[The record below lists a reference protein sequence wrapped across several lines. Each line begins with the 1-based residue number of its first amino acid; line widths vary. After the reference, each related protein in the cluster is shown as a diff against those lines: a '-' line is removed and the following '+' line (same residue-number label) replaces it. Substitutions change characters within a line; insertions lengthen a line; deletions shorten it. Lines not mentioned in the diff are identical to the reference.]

1 MKRDLLEKIT
11 ITLVVNLILVFA
23 AGTILMFANAF
34 FEWDLFPPFTEKL
47 FYFLASAIFVIIMSC
62 AAINMM
68 LNISRIAFFLEKI
81 ALKQIKK

>member
-1 MKRDLLEKIT
+1 
-11 ITLVVNLILVFA
+11 
-23 AGTILMFANAF
+23 MFANAF

-81 ALKQIKK
+81 ALK